1 MRYRELEGIIS
12 WLKFFDFEYIG
23 EPLFQELSAL
33 NANKPEE
40 LEKAVFLAILPE
52 HQALNEI
59 SKKSML
65 RILDLA
71 LAASE
76 PELKPYFQRIC
87 MPFSPPL
94 PSEHVFVKAIHRCI
108 HG

>member
-1 MRYRELEGIIS
+1 MKYSELEGIIS
-12 WLKFFDFEYIG
+12 WLKFFDFEYID
-23 EPLFQELSAL
+23 ESLFHKLSAL
-33 NANKPEE
+33 NASKPEE
-40 LEKAVFLAILPE
+40 LEEAIFLAVLPE
-52 HQALNEI
+52 YQALNEI

-71 LAASE
+71 LAASQ
-76 PELKPYFQRIC
+76 PELEPYFQRIC

-94 PSEHVFVKAIHRCI
+94 PPEYVFVKAIHRCI